1 MPDQLKRRDFIKKV
15 SAGIILTGAA
25 TNSFAGPF
33 IKSFSVLSKKN
44 KPGNTGSNVALVKG
58 HDRKGNMF
66 EALKLI
72 EEDIKK
78 SIAGKQV
85 VIKPNFT
92 RVEKKDWLA
101 STQVDSVRAFLEFL
115 KPFYKKKVIITE
127 GTGSNVSIDVP
138 VKNYDYLSLKEDYDV
153 EFYDLKQ
160 DTYSTVNFVDSRIHP
175 MPLAV
180 SDLMMNPDIY
190 LVSAAVMKTHGLA
203 VVTLGLK
210 NILMAA
216 PMNLGKGK
224 SNRGRLHEDWGTD
237 IKNPKYF
244 NYNMLLMAQKC
255 FPDLTLI
262 DGFTGMQGNGPL
274 FGDPIDV
281 GVAIASTDTIAA
293 DRVGTDVMGH
303 NFEDVAHLVYCADAK
318 MGEGNITKINVLGN
332 TIAEC
337 KKNFRPADDF
347 QYAVLWK

>member
-1 MPDQLKRRDFIKKV
+1 MSDQLKRRDFIKKV
-15 SAGIILTGAA
+15 SAGIILAGAA
-25 TNSFAGPF
+25 SDLWAGPVV
-33 IKSFSVLSKKN
+33 KPFSVLSKKN
-44 KPGNTGSNVALVKG
+44 KPKDTGPNVGLVKG
-58 HDRKGNMF
+58 PDRKGNMY

-72 EEDIKK
+72 EKDIRD
-78 SIAGKQV
+78 SIGEKQV

-92 RVEKKDWLA
+92 RVEKEDWLA
-101 STQVDSVRAFLEFL
+101 STQADSVRAFLEII
-115 KPFYKKKVIITE
+115 KPFYKKKVIIAE
-127 GTGSNVSIDVP
+127 GSGSNTPIDVP
-138 VKNYDYLSLKEDYDV
+138 AKNFGYDSLKEDYDI
-153 EFYDLKQ
+153 EYYDLRN
-160 DTYSTVNFVDSRIHP
+160 DTWSTVNFIDSKIHP

-224 SNRGRLHEDWGTD
+224 SNRGQLHADWGKI
-237 IKNPKYF
+237 IKDPKYF

-255 FPDLTLI
+255 YPDLTLI

-318 MGEGNITKINVLGN
+318 MGEGNITRINVLGN

-337 KKNFRPADDF
+337 KKNFKPADDF
-347 QYAVLWK
+347 QYAVQWK

>member
-1 MPDQLKRRDFIKKV
+1 MSDQLKRRDFIKRA
-15 SAGIILTGAA
+15 SAGIILAG
-25 TNSFAGPF
+25 AGPF
-33 IKSFSVLSKKN
+33 IKPFAVLSKRH
-44 KPGNTGSNVALVKG
+44 KPKSNGQDVALVKG
-58 HDRKGNMF
+58 PDRKGNMYD
-66 EALKLI
+66 ALKLI
-72 EEDIKK
+72 EKNIRN
-78 SIAGKQV
+78 SIGEKQV

-92 RVEKKDWLA
+92 RVEKNDWLA

-115 KPFYKKKVIITE
+115 KPFYNKKVIIAE
-127 GTGSNVSIDVP
+127 GTGSGVSIDVP
-138 VKNYDYLSLKEDYDV
+138 VKNYEYESLKKDYNV
-153 EFYDLKQ
+153 EFYDLRN
-160 DTYSTVNFVDSRIHP
+160 DTYSVVNFVDSKIHP

-224 SNRGRLHEDWGTD
+224 SNRGRLHEDWG
-237 IKNPKYF
+237 KNSKDPKYF
-244 NYNMLLMAQKC
+244 NYNMFLMAQKC

-262 DGFTGMQGNGPL
+262 DGFIGMQGNGPL
-274 FGDPIDV
+274 FGFPIDV

-318 MGEGNITKINVLGN
+318 MGEGDITRINVLGN

-337 KKNFRPADDF
+337 KKNFKPADDF
-347 QYAVLWK
+347 QYALQWK